1 LSSLKTRS
9 VTFGSTVSE
18 SFTVGKRLD
27 KEFLDRAAE
36 FWKERKLSIKK
47 KVLARSTEGDE
58 ETCMGTL
65 AAEGGTIWTMDL
77 DQYRKAVSVSM
88 IGTGDMV
95 EVFVHMELIGAF
107 MSSKDKRKAMDLF
120 EAFQKQLS
128 Q

>member
-1 LSSLKTRS
+1 
-9 VTFGSTVSE
+9 
-18 SFTVGKRLD
+18 
-27 KEFLDRAAE
+27 
-36 FWKERKLSIKK
+36 
-47 KVLARSTEGDE
+47 
-58 ETCMGTL
+58 
-65 AAEGGTIWTMDL
+65 
-77 DQYRKAVSVSM
+77 M